1 VKHDVVI
8 GLCGY
13 RGTFNEEFE
22 HDSKDV
28 MNWNKKQNIRL
39 VFVKVP

>member
-1 VKHDVVI
+1 MPPFPFA
-8 GLCGY
+8 Y
-13 RGTFNEEFE
+13 RGTLKEKFE

-28 MNWNKKQNIRL
+28 KNWNKKQNIRL